1 MIAAL
6 VLVLAQTTAA
16 KPTPTPAPFPGPA
29 PAKLSGGFGQKA
41 TAPGK
46 ARVVVTDQTLAQPS
60 RAGTFSV
67 AGKPIATVPTPSVE
81 QASDAGRVAAAAQR
95 RMDEAVRDA
104 GWVLA
109 NTRYNWQIW
118 DAARREW
125 IEAAEN
131 CRKTPGCVPTYKP
144 DWAFPT
150 VKR

>member
-6 VLVLAQTTAA
+6 AFVLAQAA
-16 KPTPTPAPFPGPA
+16 AASPTPAPSPAPA
-29 PAKLSGGFGQKA
+29 PAKLSGGFGQKPA
-41 TAPGK
+41 APGK
-46 ARVVVTDQTLAQPS
+46 ASVVVTDQTLSQP
-60 RAGTFSV
+60 AKVGKFSV
-67 AGKPIATVPTPSVE
+67 AGKPIAELPTPSAE
-81 QASDAGRVAAAAQR
+81 QASEARDAAAAAQR
-95 RMDEAVRDA
+95 RMDEAARDA

-125 IEAAEN
+125 IDAAEN